1 MAQFQLNILGC
12 GSAIPTARHNP
23 SSQIID
29 IRDNLFMIDCGEGA
43 QLTMRKM
50 RLKYTRLNHI
60 FISHLHGDHC
70 FGLIGLLSS
79 MALQDKT
86 GTVTIHIFEEGA
98 ELFDQQL
105 KFFCRDIPF
114 EIKFN
119 IIKPQKEVIFES
131 HAITIET
138 IPMFHRVPCVGFMF
152 KEKPKLRHLKGDM
165 VNFYNIP
172 IKDLHGIKEGNDF
185 TTPEG
190 VVVPNTRLTTDASP
204 VMSYAY
210 CSDTAF
216 NPQVAEMVKGVNTI
230 YHEATY
236 TNEFSHLAG
245 LRGHSTSAEAARI
258 AQMAGAERLILG
270 HFSKRYRD
278 ESPIINEAK
287 EIFPNTILANDGMQ
301 IDLL

>member
-1 MAQFQLNILGC
+1 MALFQLNILGC

-23 SSQIID
+23 SAQILD

-50 RLKYTRLNHI
+50 RLKYNRLNHI

-79 MALQDKT
+79 MALQEKA
-86 GTVTIHIFEEGA
+86 GSVTIHIFEEGA

-119 IIKPQKEVIFES
+119 VITPQRATIFES
-131 HAITIET
+131 HAISIET
-138 IPMFHRVPCVGFMF
+138 IPLFHRVPCVGFLF

-165 VNFYNIP
+165 VKFYNIP
-172 IKDLHGIKEGNDF
+172 IKELQGIKEGNDF
-185 TTPEG
+185 ITPDG
-190 VVVPNTRLTTDASP
+190 VVVPNARLTTDADK

-216 NPQVAEMVKGVNTI
+216 NPKVAEMVAGVDTI

-236 TNEFSHLAG
+236 TNEFAHLASG
-245 LRGHSTSAEAARI
+245 RGHSTAQEAARI
-258 AQMAGAERLILG
+258 AQMAGASRLILG

-278 ESPIINEAK
+278 ESPLINEAT
-287 EIFPNTILANDGMQ
+287 EIFPNTILANDGMR

>member
-1 MAQFQLNILGC
+1 MAQFRVNILGC

-23 SSQIID
+23 SSQILD
-29 IRDNLFMIDCGEGA
+29 IRDNLFMIDCGEGT
-43 QLTMRKM
+43 QLSMRKM
-50 RLKYTRLNHI
+50 RLKYNRLNHI

-79 MALQDKT
+79 MALQEKY
-86 GTVTIHIFEEGA
+86 GSVTIHIFEEGA
-98 ELFDQQL
+98 DLFDQQL

-119 IIKPQKEVIFES
+119 ILKPERATIFES
-131 HAITIET
+131 SAITIET
-138 IPMFHRVPCVGFMF
+138 IPLFHRVPCVGFLF
-152 KEKPKLRHLKGDM
+152 KEKPKLRHLNGEM
-165 VNFYNIP
+165 VKFYNVP
-172 IKDLHGIKEGNDF
+172 VKELHGIKEGNDF
-185 TTPEG
+185 VTSEG
-190 VVVPNTRLTTDASP
+190 VVVPNARLTTDADP

-216 NPQVAEMVKGVNTI
+216 NPKVAEMIKGVHTI

-236 TNEFSHLAG
+236 TNEFALLARP
-245 LRGHSTSAEAARI
+245 RGHSTSAEAARI
-258 AQMAGAERLILG
+258 AEMAEAKQLVLG

-278 ESPIINEAK
+278 ESPLLSEAK

>member
-23 SSQIID
+23 SSQILD

-79 MALQDKT
+79 MALQEKS

-98 ELFDQQL
+98 NLFDQQL

-119 IIKPQKEVIFES
+119 IIKPEKALIFES

-138 IPMFHRVPCVGFMF
+138 IPLFHRVPCVGFIF
-152 KEKPKLRHLKGDM
+152 KEKTKLRHLKGDM
-165 VNFYNIP
+165 VKFYNIP
-172 IKDLHGIKEGNDF
+172 IKELHGIKEGNDYV
-185 TTPEG
+185 TPEG
-190 VVVPNTRLTTDASP
+190 VLVTNSQLTTDP
-204 VMSYAY
+204 DQVMSYAY

-216 NPQVAEMVKGVNTI
+216 NPQVAEMIKGINTI

-236 TNEFSHLAG
+236 TNDFAHLARQ
-245 LRGHSTSAEAARI
+245 RGHSTSAEAARI

-278 ESPIINEAK
+278 ESPIINEAT
-287 EIFPNTILANDGMQ
+287 EIFPNTILANDGMR